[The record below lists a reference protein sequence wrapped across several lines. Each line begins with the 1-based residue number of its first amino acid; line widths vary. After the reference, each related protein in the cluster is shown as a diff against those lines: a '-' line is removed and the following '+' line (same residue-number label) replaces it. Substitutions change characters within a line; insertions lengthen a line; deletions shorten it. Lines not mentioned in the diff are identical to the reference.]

1 MESYHQRMRDSNS
14 SGSSSGGGDRASE
27 STSSDASGNVVDSD
41 FTRETSSVT
50 SPSQTDVQ
58 SPFSD
63 RYAGD
68 DHDHDMGEDEL
79 REDDTDMG
87 NSDSEKLIPEEQV
100 LIEELRI
107 KAISIKKRLME
118 RWVSTLSFFF
128 AYSHARIYIYYR
140 RIIHSSIHIN

>member
-1 MESYHQRMRDSNS
+1 MRRGKSMGDINRAFLLRTWSVHWIVES
-14 SGSSSGGGDRASE
+14 
-27 STSSDASGNVVDSD
+27 
-41 FTRETSSVT
+41 
-50 SPSQTDVQ
+50 
-58 SPFSD
+58 
-63 RYAGD
+63 
-68 DHDHDMGEDEL
+68 DMGEDEL

-118 RWVSTLSFFF
+118 LWVSALSFFF